1 MSMSITE
8 IERTL
13 GQLRLSGARDTLQTR
28 LQQAQASQM
37 TPLETLSLLLQDE
50 LDRRQSRMLGKRYKD
65 SGLDEKASLKD
76 IDWSFNPKVPRAAC
90 FELQTL
96 KFISEGSN
104 ALLIGKPGTGKSHTA
119 KAVAYHAL
127 LQGLKVAYVETEADF
142 AKYALSE
149 PNRREQQLQRLLA
162 VDLVV
167 LDDLFLARRISEAA
181 AEFLQ
186 TLVHQRYKRRG
197 SILVTSN
204 RVIQDWGTYLGDMTM
219 ASTILDRLMHRC
231 HMLQFEGKSYRLKEA
246 AKKLA
251 IKTDG
256 TGELS

>member
-1 MSMSITE
+1 MPGFAGPAASPANSACEKDFAGFDRVNQSRPHGSIS
-8 IERTL
+8 R
-13 GQLRLSGARDTLQTR
+13 
-28 LQQAQASQM
+28 
-37 TPLETLSLLLQDE
+37 
-50 LDRRQSRMLGKRYKD
+50 RRQH
-65 SGLDEKASLKD
+65 SLKD
-76 IDWSFNPKVPRAAC
+76 IDWLFNPKVPRGAC

-96 KFISEGSN
+96 KFISEGAN

-127 LQGLKVAYVETEADF
+127 QQGLKVAYVQTEADF

-149 PNRREQQLQRLLA
+149 PGRREQQLQRLLA

-167 LDDLFLARRISEAA
+167 LDELFLARRISEAA

-186 TLVHQRYKRRG
+186 TLLHQRYKRRG

-231 HMLQFEGKSYRLKEA
+231 HMLQFAGKSYRLNA

-256 TGELS
+256 AGEPS